1 MTVPVDVEL
10 ELIGRAAARWPDA
23 VVRDEL
29 DNNLGDELPTIQIE
43 VLGGDDDGFRLDRV
57 LVDINVYAA
66 TRGDALALAGEVHLW
81 MLHEVRAS
89 TSATAVIGRT
99 GTITRPA
106 IRPYTNTGLRRA
118 GATYEVFNHPVS

>member
-1 MTVPVDVEL
+1 MTVPVDLEL

-29 DNNLGDELPTIQIE
+29 DNRLLEELPTIQIE

-66 TRGDALALAGEVHLW
+66 TRADALALAGEVHLW

-89 TSATAVIGRT
+89 TSPTAVIGRT

-106 IRPYTNTGLRRA
+106 IRPYTNTALRRA